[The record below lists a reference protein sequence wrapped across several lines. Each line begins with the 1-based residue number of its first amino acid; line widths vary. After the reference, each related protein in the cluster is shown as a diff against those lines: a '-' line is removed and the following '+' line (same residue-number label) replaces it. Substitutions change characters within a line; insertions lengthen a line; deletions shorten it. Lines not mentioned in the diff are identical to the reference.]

1 MFHAVS
7 LDSDTEWPK
16 VLAFSSAAIRE
27 GVARVENAKLEL
39 TAVVE
44 PIAEVTSDRED
55 VDRME
60 QYRFSVE
67 TMEAQDIRVLT
78 TNDLSR
84 VAETAQKELRA

>member
-1 MFHAVS
+1 
-7 LDSDTEWPK
+7 
-16 VLAFSSAAIRE
+16 
-27 GVARVENAKLEL
+27 
-39 TAVVE
+39 
-44 PIAEVTSDRED
+44 
-55 VDRME
+55 ME